1 MYERLDKLRAEVDR
15 IKTRLEDD
23 KVKLKAAEDKL
34 KAAENAQIIAD
45 VGALNLTPE
54 QLAQFLSMMQEGQL
68 NGSTMAVETNTT
80 YPSVEDGDNNQE
92 DDDDEI

>member
-15 IKTRLEDD
+15 LKARLEDD

-54 QLAQFLSMMQEGQL
+54 QLAQFLSMMQKGKL
-68 NGSTMAVETNTT
+68 NGSAMVMEANTT
-80 YPSVEDGDNNQE
+80 YPSLKDGNDNQE